1 MSKLNKKRDNY
12 SQEIEEEED
21 LTGLIA
27 VEAGSDE
34 EFDDGK
40 KYYLSSV
47 VKIFLWVRVKKINP

>member
-12 SQEIEEEED
+12 SQETEEEED